1 MRTFSDGGPPV
12 SPGYEYPLPLD
23 WISPRACVR
32 SSEVHFAGNGLHQH
46 YRSAEI
52 RFGLCKDASKKLKIQ
67 AEKVLEVLDILPLE
81 KPVDEYYG
89 TIRAL
94 LNQAGQPIGGNDL
107 FIAAHALAL
116 DLTLVS
122 ANVREFSRV
131 PNLRVENW
139 LEK

>member
-1 MRTFSDGGPPV
+1 METHRYLLDTNVLSHLIRNPSGPV
-12 SPGYEYPLPLD
+12 FDRLKSILPAT
-23 WISPRACVR
+23 ACTSIIV
-32 SSEVHFAGNGLHQH
+32 
-46 YRSAEI
+46 SAEI
-52 RFGLCKDASKKLKIQ
+52 RFGLCKGASEKLKSQ

-81 KPVDEYYG
+81 RPVDQYYG
-89 TIRAL
+89 KIRAL

-116 DLTLVS
+116 NLTLVS

-131 PNLRVENW
+131 PDLRVENW

>member
-1 MRTFSDGGPPV
+1 M
-12 SPGYEYPLPLD
+12 
-23 WISPRACVR
+23 
-32 SSEVHFAGNGLHQH
+32 
-46 YRSAEI
+46 
-52 RFGLCKDASKKLKIQ
+52 
-67 AEKVLEVLDILPLE
+67 LEVLDVLPLE

-94 LNQAGQPIGGNDL
+94 LNQKGQPIGGNDL